1 MDFASQFKKNNILKL
16 MSCNLK
22 WCKVSKGSVSGWVL
36 KENIWGIYE
45 DETYNR
51 KFYQPLINQYWKIL
65 NSSLLN

>member
-1 MDFASQFKKNNILKL
+1 